1 MSAVAETPLRF
12 ELPPQLEAGAPPEA
26 LGRSRDDVRLL
37 ASHRRSG
44 DHLHTRFR
52 ELPLLLSPGD
62 LVVINTS
69 ATLPAAVP
77 ARRPDGEEIELRYS
91 GGDLVELRRF
101 EGDTTVPLLDAHAG
115 ELLELPAYAGAR
127 LLRRHDGSRLWRA
140 RLALGGAT
148 LVDYLHRHGHPI
160 RYAYAER
167 AWPLSAYQTVYAD
180 EPGSAEMPSA
190 GRAFTRELLRELD
203 ARGIAVAPLVLHTG
217 VSSLETGERPAPEQF
232 RVPAA
237 TAAAVNSAR
246 AAGRRVVA
254 VGTTVIRALATV
266 TQPDGRVRGGAG
278 TTELV
283 IEPDD
288 ELPAI
293 DGLLTGWHEPR
304 STHLA
309 MLTAVAG
316 IELLADAYAKALAH
330 RYLWHEFGDL
340 HLILR

>member
-62 LVVINTS
+62 LVVLNTS

-77 ARRPDGEEIELRYS
+77 ARRPNGEEIELRYS

-160 RYAYAER
+160 RYAYAQR
-167 AWPLSAYQTVYAD
+167 AWLLTPTRRCTPRSRAAPRCRARGARLHPRAAART
-180 EPGSAEMPSA
+180 
-190 GRAFTRELLRELD
+190 GRAGD
-203 ARGIAVAPLVLHTG
+203 RG
-217 VSSLETGERPAPEQF
+217 RP
-232 RVPAA
+232 
-237 TAAAVNSAR
+237 AR
-246 AAGRRVVA
+246 AAHRRVVA
-254 VGTTVIRALATV
+254 GDRRA
-266 TQPDGRVRGGAG
+266 PGAG
-278 TTELV
+278 AVPRARRHRGSRQLGARRR
-283 IEPDD
+283 PPRGRRRHDRD
-288 ELPAI
+288 PGAGDRHPARR
-293 DGLLTGWHEPR
+293 PR
-304 STHLA
+304 PWRRGHDRAGDRARRRAACDRRPADRLA
-309 MLTAVAG
+309 RAAQH
-316 IELLADAYAKALAH
+316 IW
-330 RYLWHEFGDL
+330 RC
-340 HLILR
+340 